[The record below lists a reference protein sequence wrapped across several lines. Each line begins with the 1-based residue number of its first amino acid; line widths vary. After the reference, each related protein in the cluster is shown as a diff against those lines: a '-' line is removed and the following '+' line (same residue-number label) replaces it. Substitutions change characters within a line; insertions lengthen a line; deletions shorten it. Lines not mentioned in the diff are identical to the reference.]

1 MQAYQSAPCPYCGA
15 TWNPPGA
22 QACANCHNPL
32 PPAQPSYAPPGYA
45 PGQGQGQPDP
55 GQGQQGSYGVPSY
68 APPGYPA
75 QPPGAYPGTQGGY
88 PGQPG
93 PYPGYAPPGYP
104 GGYPQQPPGY
114 GQQQYPGYPPG
125 AGAPAASTTLRL
137 FGQSFTVPVAL
148 PPMVVTYQRQIAY
161 GALALLG
168 LLVLFFGI
176 TPAIASGQIAA
187 ADQAVTSTVLHN
199 AKVQSGFTALF
210 AGNTGS
216 DLNAT
221 KTQAEKNAAAINAA
235 LAIVQSDEAALRG
248 ADTRLTILQFVA
260 PPAGGDIS
268 SERARVKTA
277 LDGLKQADDALTAGS
292 NQAKV
297 MLPTYDAMVD
307 FTKMYAAI
315 NKHDLAGAGAPYP
328 DAQEKL
334 QLAMSIDHAAGVPE
348 SLAKQIS
355 AFNLLVNETESL
367 VQAIANKDAAGTK
380 KYSDLVKAG
389 LSQLTPLA
397 DALSPDYQVKT
408 YGPMQKGYDGAIKKL
423 KG

>member
-1 MQAYQSAPCPYCGA
+1 MQAYQSAPCPYCGI

-22 QACANCHNPL
+22 QACANCHNQL
-32 PPAQPSYAPPGYA
+32 PPSQPSYAPPGYA
-45 PGQGQGQPDP
+45 PGQDQGQSGQEQP
-55 GQGQQGSYGVPSY
+55 GAYPAPPY
-68 APPGYPA
+68 APPAYPS
-75 QPPGAYPGTQGGY
+75 QTPGAYPGQQAGY

-93 PYPGYAPPGYP
+93 SYPGYAQPGYP
-104 GGYPQQPPGY
+104 GGYPQQQPPY
-114 GQQQYPGYPPG
+114 GQPQQYPGYAQG
-125 AGAPAASTTLRL
+125 AAPAPASTTLQL

-148 PPMVVTYQRQIAY
+148 PPMLVTYQRQIAY
-161 GALALLG
+161 GALALLA
-168 LLVLFFGI
+168 LLVLLFGI

-187 ADQAVTSTVLHN
+187 ADQGVTSAVLHN
-199 AKVQSGFTALF
+199 TKVQAGFTALF
-210 AGNTGS
+210 VGNTGS

-221 KTQAEKNAAAINAA
+221 KAQAEKNATAINAA
-235 LAIVQSDEAALRG
+235 LALVQADEAALRG

-260 PPAGGDIS
+260 PPSGGAIS
-268 SERARVKTA
+268 SERARIKTA
-277 LDGLKQADDALTAGS
+277 LDGLAQADQALTAGS

-328 DAQEKL
+328 DAQDKL
-334 QLAMSIDHAAGVPE
+334 QLAMSLDHAAGVPE

-355 AFNLLVNETESL
+355 AFNDLVNNTESL
-367 VQAIANKDAAGTK
+367 VQAIQNKDAAGTK

-389 LSQLTPLA
+389 LAQLTPLA
-397 DALSPDYQVKT
+397 DALSPDYEVKT
-408 YGPMQKGYDGAIKKL
+408 YGHLQKGYDAAIKTL